1 MAVEH
6 DSQAPSRRLLLA
18 VVADDARSDS
28 AESASAALEHLTG
41 APGPAPQS
49 AQLHEVVRRARR
61 FLGRAVPEA
70 EPALVVADSLDDLA
84 AKLAADPDPRPA
96 TLTLLVL
103 DHREF
108 RDSAIA
114 AAARVEERLAK
125 LTAALPERVSF
136 APSPA
141 TVQLHT
147 DPPAQARIGLGR
159 FAPRWPAPARWA
171 AVADLVCSFTDS
183 VQLEQMSRLHI
194 PAPPTTL
201 ATAIAR
207 FLDERAGTAWG
218 LHCYT
223 GSVVARAIDDL
234 ERHASANGNP
244 VLRGPS
250 EHSLACAMHAR
261 WQLDGAPG
269 LVVVT
274 SGMIDEF
281 RGTLA
286 NLRSSR
292 AKGFILCADSKPGQW
307 YPFQGTIT
315 AAEDSREVARARGLQ
330 VVHIEHTSR
339 MAEGLAAAFA
349 AYDAGQGPVV
359 LFATKEVLDSAKPVA
374 INRGEPAPA
383 RASAVVPGFDELL
396 RLLEG
401 EPVRLLCQPGALRP
415 GAADALRE
423 LARRTGLALADSL
436 TQPGVV
442 SRYHG
447 GNHVP
452 EYLGTMSLYGT
463 SPRVHEFLHH
473 DDRPRPADEQAL
485 LFLGS
490 RIEEIDTPLSPR
502 NLQRSRIVQVAEDT
516 GDHAPFTDLGLACP
530 APDLLTA
537 LLERVE
543 VDPAVLAARRAAIES
558 TRDSFSDVVGLVPA
572 LPMTPNYF
580 FRQLH
585 DVLDELIRERG
596 YRYTGVYDVGRAGLS
611 AVCDLPRT
619 GPGFSGWAGRALMGD
634 ALQSVPAIALTRDD
648 NVLAF
653 VGDGAW
659 AMVPDILP
667 TLVQQ
672 IAADGRPH
680 RGNLTVFRCV
690 NGGHSIIRTYRE
702 AHRPSAVSAQTGVLS
717 FVDEDWTRRVDDVT
731 VRHRRIISAEPG
743 ELAALLAEPAAIN
756 LCTVQLAHNNEGDG
770 LGLAG
775 LGWQRDVLSERG
787 LAFTASN
794 RRPARPDSPMR
805 TDA

>member
-1 MAVEH
+1 M
-6 DSQAPSRRLLLA
+6 
-18 VVADDARSDS
+18 
-28 AESASAALEHLTG
+28 
-41 APGPAPQS
+41 
-49 AQLHEVVRRARR
+49 
-61 FLGRAVPEA
+61 
-70 EPALVVADSLDDLA
+70 
-84 AKLAADPDPRPA
+84 
-96 TLTLLVL
+96 
-103 DHREF
+103 
-108 RDSAIA
+108 
-114 AAARVEERLAK
+114 
-125 LTAALPERVSF
+125 
-136 APSPA
+136 
-141 TVQLHT
+141 
-147 DPPAQARIGLGR
+147 
-159 FAPRWPAPARWA
+159 
-171 AVADLVCSFTDS
+171 ADLVCSFTDS

-374 INRGEPAPA
+374 INRGEPLPRGRRRWCRASTNCCGYSKANPSGCCASPVRCARGRRRVAGA
-383 RASAVVPGFDELL
+383 RAPDGAGTG
-396 RLLEG
+396 RL
-401 EPVRLLCQPGALRP
+401 
-415 GAADALRE
+415 ADAAGRGFPLPR
-423 LARRTGLALADSL
+423 
-436 TQPGVV
+436 
-442 SRYHG
+442 